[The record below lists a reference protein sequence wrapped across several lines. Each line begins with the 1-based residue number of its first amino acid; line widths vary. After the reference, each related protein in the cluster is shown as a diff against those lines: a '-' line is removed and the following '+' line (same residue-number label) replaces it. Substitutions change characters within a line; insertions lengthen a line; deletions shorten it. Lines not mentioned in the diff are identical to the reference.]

1 MYAPETLRSTAASAE
16 VTIVHGQQ
24 VLELKVMRPA
34 RRIELAL
41 TTKYVAPAFTL
52 WLGLGFATPTPNPKP
67 NLTSYGMADVVLE
80 AMAKEARKKVEQFM
94 IDNDVFF
101 NGAAEKE
108 TQASPLG
115 TAQAWHIVNLDPKIT
130 KSNRKTI
137 AGIAKILREPD
148 YKDLYCEVG
157 ARVRVRVRVR
167 VTG

>member
-1 MYAPETLRSTAASAE
+1 MGSP
-16 VTIVHGQQ
+16 
-24 VLELKVMRPA
+24 PPP
-34 RRIELAL
+34 L
-41 TTKYVAPAFTL
+41 TPRLT
-52 WLGLGFATPTPNPKP
+52 
-67 NLTSYGMADVVLE
+67 LTSYGMADVVLE
-80 AMAKEARKKVEQFM
+80 RMAMEARKKVEEFM
-94 IDNDVFF
+94 EKHDVFF